1 MLRKIKDFFLN
12 KQSEKQVENN
22 SFLIPVSGQLINL
35 DEVPD
40 EVFSQKIIGDGF
52 AINPEDGDVFS
63 PVDGLITGVFPT
75 KHAISLKDN
84 SGVEILIHFG
94 LDTVTLN
101 GKGFT
106 TYVEEG
112 SIVKAGDLLLKVDID
127 EIKDKVPSI
136 VMPVIFVD
144 LNGKTFKYNI
154 GKVVSKQNGIVTL
167 Q

>member
-1 MLRKIKDFFLN
+1 MLTKLKNFFLN
-12 KQSEKQVENN
+12 KQSENQVKSND
-22 SFLIPVSGQLINL
+22 FLIPVSGQLISL
-35 DEVPD
+35 DQVPD
-40 EVFSQKIIGDGF
+40 EVFSQKMMGDGF
-52 AINPEDGDVFS
+52 AIDPENGEVFS
-63 PVDGLITGVFPT
+63 PVDGLVTGVFPT

-94 LDTVTLN
+94 LDTVNLN

-112 SIVKAGDLLLKVDID
+112 SIVKAGDLLLKADID

-136 VMPVIFVD
+136 IMPVIFVN
-144 LNGKTFKYNI
+144 LNGKTFKYNT
-154 GKVVSKQNGIVTL
+154 GKVMSKQNGVVTL